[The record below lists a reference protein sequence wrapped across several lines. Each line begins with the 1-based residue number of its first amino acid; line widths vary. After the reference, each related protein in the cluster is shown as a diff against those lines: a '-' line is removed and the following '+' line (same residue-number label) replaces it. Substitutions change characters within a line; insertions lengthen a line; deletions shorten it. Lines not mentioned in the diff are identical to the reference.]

1 MSFTVNVGQQVAIT
15 VPARRGIGGYH
26 IGPNDVWIPAA
37 TTGLVVGPAPL
48 EEPTGFGA
56 RVRATYAGQRVRAV
70 RTDSNGSLVWLLRLI
85 GGRAYWASWGEL
97 KDPELLDA
105 GETE

>member
-1 MSFTVNVGQQVAIT
+1 MSFTVNVGQQVVIT

-56 RVRATYAGQRVRAV
+56 RVRATYAGQRLLAVRADGNSRV
-70 RTDSNGSLVWLLRLI
+70 VWRLRAAD
-85 GGRAYWASWGEL
+85 GGGLWVAWSDLGN
-97 KDPELLDA
+97 PELLDA
-105 GETE
+105 GEAE